1 MRQYCFAR
9 VCLALAP
16 MLILGFGEAR
26 AQISPVGSPVSYI
39 AAAVRGN
46 GIAYDPKNKVY
57 LTVATYGL
65 LRGQFVSQDGAPV
78 GSTFVIQSGGSY
90 THFPSVAYS
99 PDADGGAGGF
109 LVVWHASDLAGER
122 TSIHARMVS
131 VNHGGPFSAD
141 NQVGADSSFYEAP
154 VNVAYSKPAQ
164 SFMVV
169 WGTKETANVS
179 GVIVN
184 NSGAAASGILPV
196 ATTGDGERWAGV
208 ACHDSKPECLVS
220 YSGWSSNAF
229 VRSVLLNAR
238 TGIVDGAS
246 FAQHRRTSGIWQ
258 TDTVFNSLTGE
269 YLVVWYQ
276 EPGNGLYATRVAAGS
291 GTPTSGILTVST
303 RFASKDS
310 VDLAYNPAAGTTLY
324 VSHDLLSTSNDGAV
338 EIDAAGNPISA
349 SSILVLPT
357 NQGNYY
363 PSVAANPAR
372 SEWMALTSHR
382 FQALYG
388 QRITTT
394 SVGSPAPPSTPA
406 PTPPLPPPAAPP
418 CSYDIS
424 TKDLSVSAGSAGGKL
439 TVTAVPTGCVGTW
452 TAESASGFIT
462 LSPSDNTVSYGIAA
476 NPSSLARRGTATIA
490 GHTLTVDQAGLPC
503 TYTLDASSIT
513 ISAEAVTGTLAVST
527 PQACRWDAASQSGFI
542 TFSNATGRTDSGTLQ
557 IHVSRNFATPGR
569 TGTATI
575 AGQTFSVTQGGAP
588 VNEKLWRPELARAD
602 FNGDGYND
610 LLWRDSTH
618 GYIAAWHL
626 QGGHT
631 TKEAVSVPIVVDD
644 PDWEIV
650 GTGNFERAGVQD
662 GKPDIV
668 WQHRRE
674 GWIYLWYMD
683 GVHRYDHT
691 YLTLRRMPSAGWKVV
706 GVGDFNFD
714 GKPDLLWQHPTDRW
728 LSLWLVDG
736 TRVTNV
742 PLSPGRIEDALWQI
756 AGVGDFNADGHSD
769 ILWRHRE
776 GGSLGVWLMN
786 QGEKAVWVPLDPA
799 AVGDREWQI
808 AAVIDVNGDQTPD
821 LVWHHISNG
830 WVAVWYMNGTSRA
843 DHGSFPVIV
852 DLNWKLVG
860 PK

>member
-1 MRQYCFAR
+1 MRQYRFAR
-9 VCLALAP
+9 VCLTLAP

-26 AQISPVGSPVSYI
+26 AQILPVGSPFPSIVAS
-39 AAAVRGN
+39 VRGN

-65 LRGQFVSQDGAPV
+65 LRGQFVSEDGALV

-131 VNHGGPFSAD
+131 VKHGGPFSAD

-238 TGIVDGAS
+238 TGIVDAAS

-258 TDTVFNSLTGE
+258 TDTVFNSITGE

-291 GTPTSGILTVST
+291 GAPTSGILTVST

-310 VDLAYNPAAGTTLY
+310 VDLAYNPAAGTTVY
-324 VSHDLLSTSNDGAV
+324 VSHDLFSTSNDGAV

-363 PSVAANPAR
+363 PTVAANPAR

-388 QRITTT
+388 QRMTTT
-394 SVGSPAPPSTPA
+394 SVGSPAPTPTPA
-406 PTPPLPPPAAPP
+406 PTPAPTPTPAP
-418 CSYDIS
+418 CSYA
-424 TKDLSVSAGSAGGKL
+424 LSSGSESFGPLGGAGGFTLTTGATCAWTMGSNADWLVLGNSSITGTGTKALSYSVAPNRSKNARTGILFVGNNSL
-439 TVTAVPTGCVGTW
+439 TVT
-452 TAESASGFIT
+452 
-462 LSPSDNTVSYGIAA
+462 
-476 NPSSLARRGTATIA
+476 
-490 GHTLTVDQAGLPC
+490 Q
-503 TYTLDASSIT
+503 
-513 ISAEAVTGTLAVST
+513 
-527 PQACRWDAASQSGFI
+527 
-542 TFSNATGRTDSGTLQ
+542 TGRTWK
-557 IHVSRNFATPGR
+557 
-569 TGTATI
+569 
-575 AGQTFSVTQGGAP
+575 VTD
-588 VNEKLWRPELARAD
+588 L
-602 FNGDGYND
+602 NGDGRND
-610 LLWRDSTH
+610 LLWQNRSTGDLAVWH
-618 GYIAAWHL
+618 MSGINQLSGAAL
-626 QGGHT
+626 SP
-631 TKEAVSVPIVVDD
+631 ARVSD
-644 PDWEIV
+644 
-650 GTGNFERAGVQD
+650 TR
-662 GKPDIV
+662 
-668 WQHRRE
+668 
-674 GWIYLWYMD
+674 
-683 GVHRYDHT
+683 
-691 YLTLRRMPSAGWKVV
+691 WKVV
-706 GVGDFNFD
+706 GTLDANQD
-714 GKPDLLWQHPTDRW
+714 GHVDLLWQHDDGYVSIWLMAGEVQTGAVELAASAAQDPRWRIVATGDMDRDGYEDIIW
-728 LSLWLVDG
+728 QHKDG
-736 TRVTNV
+736 T
-742 PLSPGRIEDALWQI
+742 
-756 AGVGDFNADGHSD
+756 
-769 ILWRHRE
+769 
-776 GGSLGVWLMN
+776 
-786 QGEKAVWVPLDPA
+786 
-799 AVGDREWQI
+799 
-808 AAVIDVNGDQTPD
+808 
-821 LVWHHISNG
+821 
-830 WVAVWYMNGTSRA
+830 VAVWYMNGTQMRNGVTVTTLA
-843 DHGSFPVIV
+843 DADWRVVGADDFDRDGRMDLLWHHAGSGVISIWRMDDRRMLSGASV
-852 DLNWKLVG
+852 GFHVGDLDWQIEGTSDMNGDTKPDFIWRNTRTGDLAVWLMDGVLFIDPSTNGVALNPGSVSDLNWRIVG
-860 PK
+860 PR